1 MQKYL
6 LSLIGLLFISV
17 SFSSQ
22 AQAYEMQ
29 RLNVS
34 LNFVDDL
41 DFKNLDLA
49 IERQLRSFQSRDLS
63 KKITLGS
70 DEYTRADM
78 QKSLVFFKALVEKTM
93 ECLKTELRD
102 VCYSKFNS
110 VMNQNFIV
118 YKPIPLDWE
127 AGHADNKSLFTAYY
141 SPDLHGK
148 YKKDSVYKHAI
159 YAYPKEARLRRLTR
173 EEIDFDKKLAGRGY
187 ELVYVK
193 ESLYDIWLMHVE
205 GGGRV
210 QIEKEDGTIE
220 MRYLSYKASNKQ
232 SFNFLYKYMLRAGM
246 LKPGEASVF
255 NQRLYLEQNPDRQR
269 EVFASCPSY
278 IFFQFTQDEP
288 LGVNNISL
296 TENRSLATDY
306 RIYKDYGFL
315 NFIQAQKPIRQ
326 NDRIVMR
333 DFSRFFLNQ
342 DTGGAIKGQARSD
355 LYFGYGEYASMVANS
370 LKVLGDQYFL
380 MLDSNLK

>member
-1 MQKYL
+1 MQKL
-6 LSLIGLLFISV
+6 VLTLVSLFLFSNV
-17 SFSSQ
+17 F
-22 AQAYEMQ
+22 AYEMQ

-34 LNFVDDL
+34 LSFVDDL

-49 IERQLRSFQSRDLS
+49 IERQLRSLRSRDLS
-63 KKITLGS
+63 KKITLG
-70 DEYTRADM
+70 DDQYTKKDM
-78 QKSLVFFKALVEKTM
+78 QDSLIFFQALVKKTID
-93 ECLKTELRD
+93 CLETETRD

-110 VMNQNFIV
+110 VMNQNFVI
-118 YKPIPLDWE
+118 YKPVPLSWE
-127 AGHADNKSLFTAYY
+127 AGHADNKTLFTAYY

-148 YKKDSVYKHAI
+148 YKKDNVYKHAI
-159 YAYPKEARLRRLTR
+159 YAYPNEPHLRRLTR
-173 EEIDFDKKLAGRGY
+173 EEIDFDNKLAGRGY

-193 ESLYDIWLMHVE
+193 ESFYDIWLMHVE

-232 SFNFLYKYMLRAGM
+232 SFNFLYKYMIRAGM
-246 LKPGEASVF
+246 LQPGQASVE
-255 NQRLYLEQNPDRQR
+255 NQRLYLEQNPERQR

-278 IFFQFTQDEP
+278 IFFQFTKDEP

-306 RIYKDYGFL
+306 RIYKDYGFI
-315 NFIQAQKPIRQ
+315 NFVSAKRPIRR
-326 NDRIVMR
+326 NNRIEMI

-355 LYFGYGEYASMVANS
+355 LYFGYGSYASLVANS

-380 MLDSNLK
+380 MLDSTLK